1 MNLKYMLCMK
11 RYVLPSQKILVRNA
25 CPFPL
30 NVVMSY
36 YLLENCYSLF
46 CTSLGA
52 GVILVRWDK
61 WFGMCVTC

>member
-1 MNLKYMLCMK
+1 MD
-11 RYVLPSQKILVRNA
+11 IAEIEIRNA

-30 NVVMSY
+30 NGVMSY

-46 CTSLGA
+46 CTSLGV

-61 WFGMCVTC
+61 WFGRCVTC